1 MQLLK
6 QLRCL
11 CQGHSL
17 GVIEPDVFWFS
28 ATCQCCGKTI
38 TADTAIELLMMRREA
53 SHGETLLLSSSA
65 RQVHENVPAV

>member
-28 ATCQCCGKTI
+28 ATCQCCGKTV
-38 TADTAIELLMMRREA
+38 TADTALELLMMRREA
-53 SHGETLLLSSSA
+53 SHGENLLPSSSA
-65 RQVHENVPAV
+65 RQIREIVPAV

>member
-28 ATCQCCGKTI
+28 ATCQCCGKTV
-38 TADTAIELLMMRREA
+38 TADTALELLMMRREA
-53 SHGETLLLSSSA
+53 SHAESLLQSSSTP
-65 RQVHENVPAV
+65 QVHEIIPAV